1 MGRGL
6 PPLSLPK
13 ALVIRVD
20 QEAGDLL
27 TVVMV
32 WVEVSQAEEERRELS
47 ALSDAPTGDHE
58 TLLGAGLLK
67 SAWN

>member
-1 MGRGL
+1 ME
-6 PPLSLPK
+6 
-13 ALVIRVD
+13 
-20 QEAGDLL
+20 QEAGDIL
-27 TVVMV
+27 TVLMV

-58 TLLGAGLLK
+58 TPLGAALLK